1 MYGSELN
8 QMRTNIIGN
17 AIGAIGGLGARAA
30 AGFGRIRS
38 QRRLILP
45 DCRAPFVPD
54 PQAR

>member
-1 MYGSELN
+1 VAYGSELN
-8 QMRTNIIGN
+8 QMRTNIIGK
-17 AIGAIGGLGARAA
+17 AIGGLGARA

-54 PQAR
+54 PQTR